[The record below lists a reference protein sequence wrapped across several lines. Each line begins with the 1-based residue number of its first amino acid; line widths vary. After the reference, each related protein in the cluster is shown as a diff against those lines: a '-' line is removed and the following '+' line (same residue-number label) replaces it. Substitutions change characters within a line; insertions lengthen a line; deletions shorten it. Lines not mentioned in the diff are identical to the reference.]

1 MKPVTALYWDF
12 QNVKIPDKK
21 VQLLYQ
27 YLDQKFDLLIS
38 NAYAYWRRE
47 KELVEQTVFQVGIE
61 TITVP
66 SREKNAVDNLIIK
79 HCKKHINNDRR
90 IRNVILITGDKDYLT
105 LVEDLKK
112 LGIKV
117 ILIYGS
123 NISQG
128 LKKAVN
134 EVYQINQIV
143 SINPNQEESK
153 KLEHPALVTYE
164 EAKKYLIEL
173 IKTVQAKG
181 KKATLAL
188 MGNLIKD
195 HPRISG
201 CKKVSYCRPDGKIV
215 SKFSKFV
222 EAVIQEGIIQKNRN
236 GELILVTI

>member
-1 MKPVTALYWDF
+1 
-12 QNVKIPDKK
+12 
-21 VQLLYQ
+21 
-27 YLDQKFDLLIS
+27 
-38 NAYAYWRRE
+38 RRE

-66 SREKNAVDNLIIK
+66 SIEKNAVDNLIIK
-79 HCKKHINNDRR
+79 HCKKHIISDRR

-173 IKTVQAKG
+173 IKMVQAKG
-181 KKATLAL
+181 QKATLAL
-188 MGNLIKD
+188 MG
-195 HPRISG
+195 S
-201 CKKVSYCRPDGKIV
+201 
-215 SKFSKFV
+215 
-222 EAVIQEGIIQKNRN
+222 
-236 GELILVTI
+236 